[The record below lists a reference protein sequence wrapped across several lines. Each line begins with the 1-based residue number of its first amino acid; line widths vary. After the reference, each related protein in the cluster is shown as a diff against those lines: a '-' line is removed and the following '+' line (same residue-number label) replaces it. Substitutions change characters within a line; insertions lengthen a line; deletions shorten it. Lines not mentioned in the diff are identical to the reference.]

1 MSVIAIIG
9 QFDVHPEDVAAVGD
23 LMRTMMIETQ
33 KEPGCLHY
41 AFSTDLATPNRFQ
54 LSELWE
60 SDGALAAHF
69 RTAHMASF
77 RAGLGQL
84 RIQQRTVRRYN
95 ASDPADL

>member
-1 MSVIAIIG
+1 MSLIVIIG
-9 QFDVHPEDVAAVGD
+9 QFDVHPEDVTAVGE
-23 LMRTMMIETQ
+23 LMRTMMTETQ
-33 KEPGCLHY
+33 KEPGCLQY

-69 RTAHMASF
+69 RTAHMATF
-77 RAGLGQL
+77 REALAQL

-95 ASDPADL
+95 ASDSGDL